1 LNYGGS
7 GDHKKEDKSPVIMLG
22 LKANINQFLLLVLVN
37 AFVGA
42 MIGLEQTVV
51 PLLGKEV
58 FGLESN
64 VLILSFIASF
74 GIVKAT
80 LNLFAGNLSD
90 RWNRKK
96 VLVLGWLFGLP
107 VPLILLYAPTW
118 DWIVFANVLLGIN
131 QGLAWSMT
139 VNMKIDLVGK
149 KRRGLALGLNE
160 FAGYIAVALVGFF
173 TGYIAA
179 AYGLKPY
186 PFYIGM
192 IFSILGFIISLVLI
206 RDTTRFAELEL
217 RQEKEEE
224 LKREQYKDLKERDG
238 DMRIREKPEYRK
250 DKALINHNSVT
261 KNDNLNF
268 KQVFIETSWR
278 NLSLLAA
285 SQAGLVN
292 NLIFGVTWGLFTLYF
307 VSFGISVSDT
317 AFLKALHPG
326 IWGFLQLGT
335 GPLSDSVGRKKLIYP
350 GMIIQAVGI
359 WVILF
364 SEGSYLGLITGMSL
378 LGVGT
383 ALVYP
388 TLLAAISDI
397 TNPKWRATSLG
408 VYRFWRDL
416 GFVFGAI
423 GIGFI
428 ADTINPNI
436 AIQIVAWISL
446 GSGIF
451 VLLVMKETRRV
462 GATFK
467 KQGFTNGTK

>member
-1 LNYGGS
+1 LDETDEN
-7 GDHKKEDKSPVIMLG
+7 KNNDKTEHVKPQLRLG
-22 LKANINQFLLLVLVN
+22 LKPNINQFLLLILVN

-51 PLLGKEV
+51 PLLGKEE

-74 GIVKAT
+74 GIVKAI

-96 VLVLGWLFGLP
+96 VLVLGWLFGVT
-107 VPLILLYAPTW
+107 VPFILLFAPSW
-118 DWIVFANVLLGIN
+118 DWILVANVMLGVN

-149 KRRGLALGLNE
+149 EKRGLALGLNE
-160 FAGYIAVALVGFF
+160 FAGYISVALIGFL

-186 PFYIGM
+186 PFYLGIA
-192 IFSILGFIISLVLI
+192 FSLLGLIISVILI
-206 RDTTRFAELEL
+206 KDTSRFTKLER
-217 RQEKEEE
+217 RQEKEEQ
-224 LKREQYKDLKERDG
+224 LKREQQKNQEEG
-238 DMRIREKPEYRK
+238 DESSQIREKLTTEK
-250 DKALINHNSVT
+250 TGALVNHNPIT
-261 KNDNLNF
+261 ENDNLNF
-268 KQVFIETSWR
+268 KQVFFETSWKNR
-278 NLSLLAA
+278 SLLAA

-326 IWGFLQLGT
+326 VWGFLQLAT
-335 GPLSDSVGRKKLIYP
+335 GPLSDSVGRKRLIYP
-350 GMIIQAVGI
+350 GMIVQAIGI
-359 WVILF
+359 WIILL
-364 SEGSYLGLITGMSL
+364 SASSYFGLIIGMSL

-397 TNPKWRATSLG
+397 ANPHWRATSLG

-416 GFVFGAI
+416 GFVFGAV

-428 ADTINPNI
+428 ADAFDLNI
-436 AIQIVAWISL
+436 AIQTVAWISL

-451 VLLVMKETRRV
+451 VLLVMHETRKIGITTR
-462 GATFK
+462 K
-467 KQGFTNGTK
+467 

>member
-1 LNYGGS
+1 LADEGE
-7 GDHKKEDKSPVIMLG
+7 KKNKDRAERITPRLKLG
-22 LKANINQFLLLVLVN
+22 LKPNINQFLLLILVN

-51 PLLGKEV
+51 PLLGKEE

-64 VLILSFIASF
+64 VLVLSFIASF
-74 GIVKAT
+74 GMVKAI

-96 VLVLGWLFGLP
+96 VLVLGWLFGIP
-107 VPLILLYAPTW
+107 VPLILLFAPSW
-118 DWIVFANVLLGIN
+118 DWILVANIMLGVN

-149 KRRGLALGLNE
+149 EKRGLALGLNE
-160 FAGYIAVALVGFF
+160 FAGYIAVASVGFL

-186 PFYIGM
+186 PFYLGIA
-192 IFSILGFIISLVLI
+192 FSLLGFIISVVLVK
-206 RDTTRFAELEL
+206 DTSRFTELEL
-217 RQEKEEE
+217 RQEQEEKV
-224 LKREQYKDLKERDG
+224 KREQQKNQEERDESSV
-238 DMRIREKPEYRK
+238 IREKRASEK
-250 DKALINHNSVT
+250 SEALIDNNSVT
-261 KNDNLNF
+261 ENNLDF
-268 KQVFIETSWR
+268 KQVFLETSWR
-278 NLSLLAA
+278 NRSLLAA

-307 VSFGISVSDT
+307 VSFGISISDT

-326 IWGFLQLGT
+326 VWGFLQLAT
-335 GPLSDSVGRKKLIYP
+335 GPLSDSVGRKRLIYP

-359 WVILF
+359 WIVLF
-364 SEGSYLGLITGMSL
+364 SRSSYFGLIIGMTL

-383 ALVYP
+383 AFVYP

-397 TNPKWRATSLG
+397 ANPHWRATSLG

-416 GFVFGAI
+416 GFVFGAV

-428 ADTINPNI
+428 ADTFDLNI
-436 AIQIVAWISL
+436 AIQTVAWISL

-451 VLLVMKETRRV
+451 VLLVMKETR
-462 GATFK
+462 K
-467 KQGFTNGTK
+467 KIGFTIEK

>member
-1 LNYGGS
+1 MAERDEN
-7 GDHKKEDKSPVIMLG
+7 KKSNGTERVTPPLRLG
-22 LKANINQFLLLVLVN
+22 LKPNINQFLLLILVN

-51 PLLGKEV
+51 PLLGKEE

-74 GIVKAT
+74 GVVKAI

-96 VLVLGWLFGLP
+96 VLVLGWLFGIP
-107 VPLILLYAPTW
+107 VPLILLFAPSW
-118 DWIVFANVLLGIN
+118 DWILIANVLLGVN

-149 KRRGLALGLNE
+149 EKRGLALGLNE
-160 FAGYIAVALVGFF
+160 FAGYIAVALIGFL

-179 AYGLKPY
+179 SYGLKPY
-186 PFYIGM
+186 PFYLGIA
-192 IFSILGFIISLVLI
+192 FSSLGFIVSVVLVK
-206 RDTTRFAELEL
+206 DTSKFTELEL
-217 RQEKEEE
+217 QQDKEEQLKRQQEKK
-224 LKREQYKDLKERDG
+224 L
-238 DMRIREKPEYRK
+238 
-250 DKALINHNSVT
+250 
-261 KNDNLNF
+261 
-268 KQVFIETSWR
+268 ETSDEGSESPR
-278 NLSLLAA
+278 ARETLTKEENDKPIDYNQHIKRSFKDVFFETSFKNRSLLAA

-292 NLIFGVTWGLFTLYF
+292 NLIFGVTWGLLTLYF
-307 VSFGISVSDT
+307 ISFGISVSDT

-326 IWGFLQLGT
+326 VWGFLQLGT

-359 WVILF
+359 WIIVF
-364 SEGSYLGLITGMSL
+364 SNGSYFGLFTGMSL

-383 ALVYP
+383 AFVYP
-388 TLLAAISDI
+388 TLLAAVSDI
-397 TNPKWRATSLG
+397 ANPQWRATSLG

-416 GFVFGAI
+416 GFVFGAV
-423 GIGFI
+423 GIGLI
-428 ADTINPNI
+428 ADVVGLDI
-436 AIQIVAWISL
+436 AIQAVAWISL

-451 VLLVMKETRRV
+451 VLLVMKETRRID
-462 GATFK
+462 TTIRK
-467 KQGFTNGTK
+467 